1 MLARFPV
8 VAQIGAGFALALL
21 LLVSVGAAEYASIS
35 EMRARAAEAAALTN
49 ISALAGDVLTQLL
62 QEESAV
68 RGYVATH
75 DAHVLADGNAGRDGA
90 ARDLAAL
97 DRSDQTK
104 VISSNRLE
112 QIDIVTGQIED
123 DVKALAPLLARRDLH
138 AERAA
143 FAKVRTDR
151 DALWQYTSRGA
162 AAATASF
169 EAARKTVVLTLIA
182 GTLLAALAF
191 ALVAGIVSRGIA
203 RRLAAVTAALHEVA
217 ETAIPQ
223 LAQAFESLAQGDLGA
238 AFEYSRDALDARG
251 ADEIAA
257 LCGSYNAV
265 CAGLRKI
272 AVEFDEMTLRL
283 HATIACISDSAG
295 DLAGVSGQVADATS
309 ESRAAVLQIHAAVEQ
324 VVSGANQQASH
335 LLQARSEIEDLTQSA
350 RAIAD
355 GAADQERATFS
366 AASAMSGLNE
376 EIARFGV
383 LGQTLAAGAE
393 QSRLRAS
400 AGIDAVAQ
408 TARAIAQLGHS
419 TGEALEAMR
428 TLEDRSAKVSEIV
441 SVIDEMAD
449 QTNLLALNA
458 AIEAARAGE
467 HGRGFA
473 VVASEVRQLA
483 EQSRRS
489 TSEIREILTGIRG
502 ETLRCA
508 QSIEQAATQTQA
520 GSTLSGSAGCALEEM
535 AAAITQTA
543 SIADEVAAR
552 SNAMQRASQSL
563 AADIDNVLRVIERN
577 ARIAQDVS
585 GTTQTVLDRILPVAA
600 SADQQARTALEVSGA
615 TASLDKQIAAIEDSS
630 KSSLAQSEQLRLL
643 ISAFNIANGRTLAIA
658 GDKG

>member
-49 ISALAGDVLTQLL
+49 ISALAGDLLTQLL

-68 RGYVATH
+68 RGYAATH
-75 DAHVLADGNAGRDGA
+75 DARFLADGTAGKAGA

-112 QIDIVTGQIED
+112 QIDIVTAQIED
-123 DVKALAPLLARRDLH
+123 DVKALDPLFARRDLP
-138 AERAA
+138 AERTA

-151 DALWQYTSRGA
+151 DALWNYTARGA
-162 AAATASF
+162 AAATTAF
-169 EAARKTVVLTLIA
+169 EAARTTVVFTLIA

-191 ALVAGIVSRGIA
+191 AVAAGIVSRSIA
-203 RRLAAVTAALHEVA
+203 RRLAAITNALREVA
-217 ETAIPQ
+217 ATDIPQ
-223 LAQAFESLAQGDLGA
+223 LVSAFASLAQGDLGSTFA
-238 AFEYSRDALDARG
+238 YSRAELDARG
-251 ADEIAA
+251 TDEIAA

-265 CAGLRKI
+265 SAGLRKI

-283 HATIACISDSAG
+283 QATIACISDSAG
-295 DLAGVSGQVADATS
+295 DLAGVSGEVADATT
-309 ESRAAVLQIHAAVEQ
+309 ESRVAVSQIHAAVEQ

-335 LLQARSEIEDLTQSA
+335 LLQARCEVEDLTQSA

-355 GAADQERATFS
+355 GAADQERATIS
-366 AASAMSGLNE
+366 AASAMNGLNE

-393 QSRLRAS
+393 QSRLRAN

-408 TARAIAQLGHS
+408 TARAIAQLGDS
-419 TGEALEAMR
+419 TAQALKAMR
-428 TLEDRSAKVSEIV
+428 TLEERSAKVSEIV

-489 TSEIREILTGIRG
+489 TSEIRDILTGIRA
-502 ETLRCA
+502 ETVRCA
-508 QSIEQAATQTQA
+508 QSIAQAATQTQT
-520 GSTLSGSAGCALEEM
+520 GLTLSSSAGNVLQEM
-535 AAAITQTA
+535 AAAIAQTA
-543 SIADEVAAR
+543 GIADEVAAR
-552 SNAMQRASQSL
+552 SDAMQRASESL
-563 AADIDNVLRVIERN
+563 AGDIGNVLRVIERN

-585 GTTQTVLDRILPVAA
+585 GTTQTVLDRIMPVAA

-615 TASLDKQIAAIEDSS
+615 TASLDKQIAAIEGSS
-630 KSSLAQSEQLRLL
+630 RSSLAQSEQLRLL
-643 ISAFNIANGRTLAIA
+643 ISAFNIGTGRTLAIA
-658 GDKG
+658 GDER

>member
-35 EMRARAAEAAALTN
+35 QMRARAAEAAALTN

-68 RGYVATH
+68 RGYAATH
-75 DAHVLADGNAGRDGA
+75 DPRFFADGAAGKTGA

-112 QIDIVTGQIED
+112 QIDIVTAQIED
-123 DVKALAPLLARRDLH
+123 DVKTLDPLFARRDLQ
-138 AERAA
+138 AERTA

-151 DALWQYTSRGA
+151 DALWNYTSRGA
-162 AAATASF
+162 FASTAAF
-169 EAARKTVVLTLIA
+169 EAARRTVVFTLIA

-191 ALVAGIVSRGIA
+191 AIAAGIVSRSIA
-203 RRLAAVTAALHEVA
+203 RRLAAITSALREVA
-217 ETAIPQ
+217 ATDIPQ
-223 LAQAFESLAQGDLGA
+223 LVAAFESLAQGDLGSTFA
-238 AFEYSRDALDARG
+238 YSRAELDARG

-265 CAGLRKI
+265 SAGLRKI

-283 HATIACISDSAG
+283 QATIACISDSAG
-295 DLAGVSGQVADATS
+295 DLAGVSGEVADATT
-309 ESRAAVLQIHAAVEQ
+309 ESRVAVSQIHAAVEQ

-335 LLQARSEIEDLTQSA
+335 LLQARCEVEDLTQSA

-355 GAADQERATFS
+355 GAADQERATIS
-366 AASAMSGLNE
+366 AASAMNGLNE

-393 QSRLRAS
+393 QSRLRAN
-400 AGIDAVAQ
+400 AGIDAVSQ
-408 TARAIAQLGHS
+408 TARAIAQLGDS
-419 TGEALEAMR
+419 TAQALKAMR
-428 TLEDRSAKVSEIV
+428 TLEERSAKVSEIV

-489 TSEIREILTGIRG
+489 TSEIRDILTGIRA
-502 ETLRCA
+502 ETVRCA
-508 QSIEQAATQTQA
+508 QSIAQAATQTQT
-520 GSTLSGSAGCALEEM
+520 GLTLSSSAGTVLQEM
-535 AAAITQTA
+535 AAAIAQTA
-543 SIADEVAAR
+543 GIADEVAAR
-552 SNAMQRASQSL
+552 SDAMQRASESL
-563 AADIDNVLRVIERN
+563 AGDIGNVLRVIERN

-585 GTTQTVLDRILPVAA
+585 GTTQTVLDRIMPVAA

-615 TASLDKQIAAIEDSS
+615 TASLDKQIAAIEGSS
-630 KSSLAQSEQLRLL
+630 RSSLAQSEQLRLL
-643 ISAFNIANGRTLAIA
+643 ISAFNIGTGRTLAIA
-658 GDKG
+658 GDER